1 MSGIELLV
9 YFLQFTTRFVSVAVM
24 SAAILGKRQEALVLA
39 TYN

>member
-24 SAAILGKRQEALVLA
+24 SAAINARKQLVLA